1 MPVVFKPSFP
11 RSDCLGQ
18 EGSLDAS
25 DSRAARPDR
34 EDEEPLAAATL
45 RSRSASNLGSEQV
58 APYAPSQTAKPGP
71 AVPGPRDAG
80 LAHRSAPRVLLA
92 DDNRD
97 LHPIFR
103 RQLNLL
109 GLEVVGVT
117 NGREAA
123 LLAQAALA
131 AENPFDVI
139 LMDMEM
145 PIIDGYEATRRIR
158 DSGFSGPIFALSAH
172 SADDYRQECIKLG
185 CNDCITKPIDWSRLT
200 FLIRTHVARTLMQ
213 GLLPTPDR

>member
-1 MPVVFKPSFP
+1 MVFKPSFP

-18 EGSLDAS
+18 EGSLVAS
-25 DSRAARPDR
+25 DSTATRPDR
-34 EDEEPLAAATL
+34 EDDEPLAAHAL
-45 RSRSASNLGSEQV
+45 RPQSSSNVESEQV
-58 APYAPSQTAKPGP
+58 APCAPSQTAKPRP
-71 AVPGPRDAG
+71 AVPSPQDAG
-80 LAHRSAPRVLLA
+80 LADRSAPRVLLA

-131 AENPFDVI
+131 AEKPFDLI

-185 CNDCITKPIDWSRLT
+185 CNDCITKPIDWSLLT
-200 FLIRTHVARTLMQ
+200 LLIRTHVARALAQ
-213 GLLPTPDR
+213 GLFPSPNR